1 MNEARC
7 SVNWKMFAPNGAQ
20 MQFTVRDDDP
30 DLHLALLDSYLEALY
45 LRGYSVTEPG
55 LNAGEKQEEINAY
68 VLGES
73 KKGDA
78 CVYLYASKAALQW
91 RIATVYVEKFAE
103 LPFRPAGKK
112 WEASAAPERAEA
124 EKKGFLTTV
133 PAFKIVLEA
142 QEPDAEGKV
151 HWRFARVIP
160 SATPP
165 PTPAVNSKLVTSEP
179 PPDPAW
185 DKLIPATEER
195 GTPAKPNGK
204 PAAQPHMAALQLGS
218 QTGQFNVW
226 AGGFA
231 DIYPYYAA
239 SGKPDMVHILRAI
252 ASEGYATVTPENLAA
267 VCKALEARA
276 ERKVAGK

>member
-55 LNAGEKQEEINAY
+55 LNAGEKQEEINGY

-78 CVYLYASKAALQW
+78 CVFLYSAKTTLQW
-91 RIATVYVEKFAE
+91 RIATVYVERFGE
-103 LPFRPAGKK
+103 LPFKPAGKK
-112 WEASAAPERAEA
+112 WEASAAPERTEA

-151 HWRFARVIP
+151 HWRFARVVP
-160 SATPP
+160 TASTPP
-165 PTPAVNSKLVTSEP
+165 PAQGVSSKLVSSEEP

-185 DKLIPATEER
+185 DKLIPATQER
-195 GTPAKPNGK
+195 GK
-204 PAAQPHMAALQLGS
+204 PAP
-218 QTGQFNVW
+218 
-226 AGGFA
+226 
-231 DIYPYYAA
+231 
-239 SGKPDMVHILRAI
+239 
-252 ASEGYATVTPENLAA
+252 AA
-267 VCKALEARA
+267 VTEVVPKTGRPCANDWMTDGAFRSNFAVWLKDNNLTMAQAHTILNVESMYDFAGTLGAAKQTLWKAKQDAS
-276 ERKVAGK
+276 K

>member
-7 SVNWKMFAPNGAQ
+7 SANWKMFAPNGAQ

-55 LNAGEKQEEINAY
+55 LNAGEKQEEITGY

-78 CVYLYASKAALQW
+78 CVFLYSAKAALQW

-103 LPFRPAGKK
+103 LPFKPAGKK

-133 PAFKIVLEA
+133 PAFKVVLEA

-151 HWRFARVIP
+151 HWRFARVVP
-160 SATPP
+160 SATPQ
-165 PTPAVNSKLVTSEP
+165 PAPAISSKLVTSEP
-179 PPDPAW
+179 PLIRSPLGQTDPGHA
-185 DKLIPATEER
+185 
-195 GTPAKPNGK
+195 GTRHAC
-204 PAAQPHMAALQLGS
+204 Q
-218 QTGQFNVW
+218 
-226 AGGFA
+226 
-231 DIYPYYAA
+231 
-239 SGKPDMVHILRAI
+239 
-252 ASEGYATVTPENLAA
+252 
-267 VCKALEARA
+267 A
-276 ERKVAGK
+276 ERQAHRAAAHGSLATRPPDGAIQRLGRRLRGHLPVLRSQRQA